1 MDPKEFVEAL
11 VGAANSDAA
20 DNKPKCG
27 ADTEQSYCANVTFS
41 HRHDLRREAERENK
55 EF

>member
-1 MDPKEFVEAL
+1 MDPKEFVRSM
-11 VGAANSDAA
+11 VRAANSDAA

-41 HRHDLRREAERENK
+41 RRHDLRRESEREKK

>member
-20 DNKPKCG
+20 DNKPKSD
-27 ADTEQSYCANVTFS
+27 ADTEQSYCANVC
-41 HRHDLRREAERENK
+41 HY
-55 EF
+55 